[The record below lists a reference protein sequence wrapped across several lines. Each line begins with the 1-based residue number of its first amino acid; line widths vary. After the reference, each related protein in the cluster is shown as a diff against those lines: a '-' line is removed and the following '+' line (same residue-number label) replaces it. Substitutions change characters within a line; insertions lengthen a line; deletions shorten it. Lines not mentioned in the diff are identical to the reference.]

1 MVKKYIKKLN
11 NVDTSNVMSDRLS
24 QLMSYLK
31 ILGIS
36 YFVKDTNL
44 FIISDIIER
53 IIKTSYIFDD
63 IVLAS

>member
-1 MVKKYIKKLN
+1 MVKKYIKELN

-24 QLMSYLK
+24 QLKSYLK